1 MPLPLAA
8 AIGIAGVSTAINQ
21 GLASYNARQ
30 EQRYAQDNMK
40 LSNAMSRQNL
50 VDSPSMHIDGLKRAG
65 LSPLHD
71 GEFTAAAAPAAASAP
86 SIDSPKFEP
95 MISLTEAAQ
104 IENMQAQNENLKAQK
119 ENIEANT
126 AKTNAETSNI
136 QQNTGITNEQD
147 NEAKD
152 AYARAVDRLLKQYP
166 NDDGLQGLS
175 DILHSDRPLGLGG
188 IRAEIEA
195 LNAEKLLSRNL
206 KEDVGD
212 ALDRLIYENKLDNGT
227 AKIEAEMPRL
237 GYNLQKAQL
246 ANTIKTLS
254 LLNEQISNIHAD
266 TQKIGAEIKK
276 LEEERY
282 NIAMHTDYLRKNGYL
297 SEVQADMIR
306 NGDFNTLFKEG
317 DKAGSA
323 LAGSGKLIQLLTG
336 VLKMLK

>member
-1 MPLPLAA
+1 MPLPIAA
-8 AIGIAGVSTAINQ
+8 AIGITAASTAINQ
-21 GLASYNARQ
+21 GLATYNANKQQQFAQ
-30 EQRYAQDNMK
+30 ENMK
-40 LSNAMSRQNL
+40 LANAMSRQNL
-50 VDSPSMHIDGLKRAG
+50 VDAPSAHIDGLKRAG

-71 GEFTAAAAPAAASAP
+71 GEFTPAAAPAAASAP
-86 SIDSPKFEP
+86 NIDSPKFDG
-95 MISLTEAAQ
+95 MSSLIQAAT
-104 IENMQAQNENLKAQK
+104 IENMQAQNENLKAQNA
-119 ENIEANT
+119 NIEANT
-126 AKTNAETSNI
+126 AKTRAETSNI
-136 QQNTGITNEQD
+136 EQTTGITKEQD
-147 NEAKD
+147 NEAKES
-152 AYARAVDRLLKQYP
+152 YSRAVDRLLQQYP
-166 NDDGLQGLS
+166 NDDGLQYLS

-227 AKIEAEMPRL
+227 AKIEADMPRL

-254 LLNEQISNIHAD
+254 LLNEQISNTHAD

-276 LEEERY
+276 LEEERH

-297 SEVQADMIR
+297 SEVQADLIR

-317 DKAGSA
+317 DKTGAAVAGS
-323 LAGSGKLIQLLTG
+323 SKLIQLLTG

>member
-1 MPLPLAA
+1 MPLSTAA
-8 AIGIAGVSTAINQ
+8 AIGITAASTAVNQ

-30 EQRYAQDNMK
+30 QQYYAQENMQ
-40 LSNAMSRQNL
+40 LANSMARQNL
-50 VDSPSMHIDGLKRAG
+50 LDAPSMHIDGLKRAG

-71 GEFTAAAAPAAASAP
+71 GEFSAAAAPAAASAP
-86 SIDSPKFEP
+86 DIDSPKFDG
-95 MISLTEAAQ
+95 MNGLIQAAQ
-104 IENMQAQNENLKAQK
+104 IENMQAQNENLKAQNA
-119 ENIEANT
+119 NIEANT
-126 AKTNAETSNI
+126 AKTEAETSNI
-136 QQNTGITNEQD
+136 KQTTDITTEQD
-147 NEAKD
+147 NEAKE
-152 AYARAVDRLLKQYP
+152 AYSRAVDRLVQQYP
-166 NDDGLQGLS
+166 NDEGLRNLS

-254 LLNEQISNIHAD
+254 LLNEQVANTHAD

-276 LEEERY
+276 LEEERH
-282 NIAMHTDYLRKNGYL
+282 NISMHTDYLRKNGYL
-297 SEVQADMIR
+297 SEVQADLIR
-306 NGDFNTLFKEG
+306 NSDFNTLFKEG
-317 DKAGSA
+317 DKSGAA
-323 LAGSGKLIQLLTG
+323 LAGSTKLIQLLTG